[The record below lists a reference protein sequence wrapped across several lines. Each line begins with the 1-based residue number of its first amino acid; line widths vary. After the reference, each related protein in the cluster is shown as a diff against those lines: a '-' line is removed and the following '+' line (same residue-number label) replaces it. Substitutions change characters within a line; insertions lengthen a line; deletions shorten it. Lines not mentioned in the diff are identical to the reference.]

1 MRASFEVLPDAPA
14 SKFVL
19 KLFGGKRG
27 LLHNSTDVCAH
38 PATAS
43 VRFVGQNNTGYA
55 PTVMLANECKKQKKH
70 HKPHRRSGR

>member
-1 MRASFEVLPDAPA
+1 MRATFEGLPDAPA

-19 KLFGGKRG
+19 NLFGGKRG
-27 LLHNSTDVCAH
+27 LLVNSANVCKA

-55 PTVMLANECKKQKKH
+55 LTPSLQNECKKGHGKKR
-70 HKPHRRSGR
+70 HRGGGRR